1 METSVAGHSTED
13 VKHFVSLALTLW
25 FPSNQGPSSPG
36 AIQELSQSHCR
47 GFSLSWDQSCPHVPG
62 ATVCLETFMLSS
74 AKTQIFSLVLFEVK
88 MGQKTHVRVFVF
100 FLKQK

>member
-1 METSVAGHSTED
+1 M
-13 VKHFVSLALTLW
+13 
-25 FPSNQGPSSPG
+25 
-36 AIQELSQSHCR
+36 
-47 GFSLSWDQSCPHVPG
+47 
-62 ATVCLETFMLSS
+62 CLETFMLSF